1 MAPPPPPPPP
11 PGGGPPPPPPPPG
24 GGGGPAALPP
34 TASKGRN
41 ALLSQIQS
49 GTRLKKAVTNDRSA
63 PAVSTPKSS
72 VGGAGALPRPPAI
85 GGTSAPTA
93 GAGAGTAG
101 GAPQLGGLFA
111 GGMPKL
117 KSRSGGLDTGA
128 DHGTSNGSS
137 NHGTP
142 ARGLPKPP
150 PSTDHSAGKPVTPT
164 RTPPPPARQTPMTP
178 TPSASAVPP
187 SLPNRNS
194 SGRSVPAPPTPTIND
209 SSSSGSAPGRT
220 VPPTPGRTSLFATPA
235 NLSRP
240 PAPPSRKIGGGPP
253 PPLSRTGGSSPA
265 PPATPSRPTPGL
277 PNRPPPQQPGRASPV
292 PPPAANGLP
301 SPIVT
306 ATPPNRTRPPPTA
319 PIATLP
325 ALSGAGGRPRSGS
338 APQRP
343 VTTTFKAPEPPATEG
358 RWTFRASSD
367 FPVPMSFQ
375 NHGPKIYPSGN
386 SSGSGKRSFFIDI
399 QYLVSQGRNSRYQRL
414 TGKRFVSL
422 AVYEISHSSG
432 FDSVG
437 WRRSR
442 SSPTPA
448 SYQWWLPLILYFC
461 SA

>member
-1 MAPPPPPPPP
+1 MTAAPLFLFTFVSPPW
-11 PGGGPPPPPPPPG
+11 
-24 GGGGPAALPP
+24 
-34 TASKGRN
+34 
-41 ALLSQIQS
+41 IH
-49 GTRLKKAVTNDRSA
+49 
-63 PAVSTPKSS
+63 
-72 VGGAGALPRPPAI
+72 
-85 GGTSAPTA
+85 
-93 GAGAGTAG
+93 
-101 GAPQLGGLFA
+101 GGLTFFSLA
-111 GGMPKL
+111 N
-117 KSRSGGLDTGA
+117 LDAPSPSFVPVVAYIA

-343 VTTTFKAPEPPATEG
+343 VTTTFKA
-358 RWTFRASSD
+358 RTFHSS
-367 FPVPMSFQ
+367 PSIT
-375 NHGPKIYPSGN
+375 IYP
-386 SSGSGKRSFFIDI
+386 
-399 QYLVSQGRNSRYQRL
+399 
-414 TGKRFVSL
+414 
-422 AVYEISHSSG
+422 ISHYESTL
-432 FDSVG
+432 F
-437 WRRSR
+437 SR
-442 SSPTPA
+442 SCSDA
-448 SYQWWLPLILYFC
+448 RRYFLVWV
-461 SA
+461 